1 MSGEI
6 RRQLNGN
13 GKSMHNGGLFSFVSQ
28 ILIAKENAFNV
39 ALMLIGMRTGARI
52 LRGSQEGGGAPKKVA
67 VRFRIIPKRDSDSL
81 LWIELRSEIA
91 DFYLIGVG
99 KMVGLA

>member
-1 MSGEI
+1 MKYVDN
-6 RRQLNGN
+6 L
-13 GKSMHNGGLFSFVSQ
+13 MHNGGLFSCVSQ

-39 ALMLIGMRTGARI
+39 ALILVGVSNRCPNTPRFTGGWR
-52 LRGSQEGGGAPKKVA
+52 SPKKVA

-81 LWIELRSEIA
+81 LWIELRSQIT

-99 KMVGLA
+99 KMVS